1 MPIPEY
7 VLVALFALSIVILL
21 TLVCG
26 HEQEFDADDSTDIHH
41 TNTISERLKKKNLKG
56 KRRCVRDTSPLAR
69 KHIEQENEILSKFPE
84 TL

>member
-26 HEQEFDADDSTDIHH
+26 HEEEFDADDSTDTHH
-41 TNTISERLKKKNLKG
+41 TNTISEKLKKKMFRG
-56 KRRCVRDTSPLAR
+56 KRRSVRDKSPLAK
-69 KHIEQENEILSKFPE
+69 KHFVQENEELSKSQE

>member
-26 HEQEFDADDSTDIHH
+26 HEQEFDADDITDIHH
-41 TNTISERLKKKNLKG
+41 TNTISEKLKKKMFRG
-56 KRRCVRDTSPLAR
+56 KRRSVRDTSPLAK
-69 KHIEQENEILSKFPE
+69 KHFVQENEEFSKSQE